1 LVTEVFASSRRRY
14 REFQR
19 KETVVTSE
27 TSEKGEFRHE
37 DALGEKFFAFRE
49 VKSNRLVAQR
59 LERKDLFLPIPR
71 ALRQLT

>member
-27 TSEKGEFRHE
+27 TSAKGEFRHE
-37 DALGEKFFAFRE
+37 DALREKFFAFRE
-49 VKSNRLVAQR
+49 VRSNRLVA
-59 LERKDLFLPIPR
+59 
-71 ALRQLT
+71 